1 MLALAALTSTISLIE
16 PAIAWLGERF
26 GMGRVK
32 AVLLSGAAVWVL
44 SLGSVLSFNAW
55 SEVTLL
61 GKNFFDA
68 LDFLTS
74 NLMMPLGG
82 LLTVLFTG
90 WALQRT
96 VAAQELGLE
105 QSGAFGLWWLAVRW
119 ITPLAIALMFLH
131 SLGLF

>member
-1 MLALAALTSTISLIE
+1 
-16 PAIAWLGERF
+16 
-26 GMGRVK
+26 
-32 AVLLSGAAVWVL
+32 
-44 SLGSVLSFNAW
+44 VLSFNAW

-74 NLMMPLGG
+74 NLMTPLGG

-119 ITPLAIALMFLH
+119 ITPLAILLMFLH